1 MPAAKWES
9 WRKLGIAAG
18 LFLLAVLDEADWHRV
33 PEFGCELSAFHDE
46 YLHCPSQGRRTKALI
61 AER

>member
-46 YLHCPSQGRRTKALI
+46 YLHCFDVSCG
-61 AER
+61 